1 MSHGR
6 GPSHPERDDRLD
18 PGGQAE
24 APQAQSERFV
34 PDPVEHEAA
43 EKSASPAADDP
54 QARNGTANQA
64 PQGEIVV
71 GVDGSD
77 AAQAALHWA
86 LRYRGLTGGPIH
98 AVAVWQ
104 HPPPVGDA
112 PPMSSDE
119 DLEQETDR
127 LLSRRQKGHETGGA
141 GQRARPG
148 LPRRARKG
156 WGPEAS
162 SAGLSEPADLR
173 VGHHTSRS
181 WLYAPP
187 AETRPGAAQ
196 PSSHQPHQGA
206 AARLRSL
213 HRVRASAT
221 AARADTP
228 VSSSMWLPG
237 TSTLRAAGSMLARA
251 GTTRSAAL

>member
-127 LLSRRQKGHETGGA
+127 LLSR
-141 GQRARPG
+141 
-148 LPRRARKG
+148 
-156 WGPEAS
+156 
-162 SAGLSEPADLR
+162 
-173 VGHHTSRS
+173 
-181 WLYAPP
+181 
-187 AETRPGAAQ
+187 
-196 PSSHQPHQGA
+196 
-206 AARLRSL
+206 
-213 HRVRASAT
+213 
-221 AARADTP
+221 
-228 VSSSMWLPG
+228 
-237 TSTLRAAGSMLARA
+237 
-251 GTTRSAAL
+251 